1 MASPASDPV
10 ANDILTALKDTPFAC
25 SKLDRLSGGHA
36 NWTYRGHL
44 VNALENG
51 QNSVVIKHAEGYIPS
66 NPDYKLDV
74 GRAVSATFLVDPDR
88 AASSLIPTT

>member
-10 ANDILTALKDTPFAC
+10 ADDILTALRDTPFAC

-44 VNALENG
+44 VKALEDG
-51 QNSVVIKHAEGYIPS
+51 KDTVVIKHAEGYIPS

-74 GRAVSATFLVDPDR
+74 GRAVSNFFLAVPDR
-88 AASSLIPTT
+88 SSSLIPTT